1 MAGYPASRAATSV
14 GGAGSLWS
22 QADSN
27 TFTPSGNSV
36 ARGTSCRS
44 PMASTG
50 QAGTLMLV
58 THGRGLAQGVLQ
70 ERHEGVGSLDA
81 VATRLACV
89 DHDVVDEHLPHARPV
104 LGVHGAEVARL
115 QPPDRLDVV
124 HVDLSVQ
131 PSEAQKASSAAAP
144 SAGFS

>member
-1 MAGYPASRAATSV
+1 
-14 GGAGSLWS
+14 
-22 QADSN
+22 
-27 TFTPSGNSV
+27 
-36 ARGTSCRS
+36 
-44 PMASTG
+44 MASTG

-124 HVDLSVQ
+124 HVDLSVC
-131 PSEAQKASSAAAP
+131 SAERGPEGLHPGVPFRWLLVGPEVAGAFDRDTPYHHHFVHLTSFVLP
-144 SAGFS
+144 SAGCFAWLLHSTG